1 MLESSHF
8 YVSLLK
14 LFCETNLNTCSKWLL
29 TLWKR
34 VFTLCPAPE
43 NVKVRPSSLTCKCLS
58 RVRVSNPCSA
68 MCATEKSAAT
78 VSETQKKPE
87 NVHPLPAFS
96 AAWYDF
102 LVSHS
107 SLNFFFCFSVS
118 KNVLENKL
126 TGQTSTRFPLTRAM
140 WNDLFRHQQWKTL
153 DPRKELDYEDM
164 SSMSTFRLTQVLHLN

>member
-29 TLWKR
+29 TLQKLI
-34 VFTLCPAPE
+34 FALCPAPQ
-43 NVKVRPSSLTCKCLS
+43 NAKVRPSSLTRKCLS
-58 RVRVSNPCSA
+58 RARVSNPCSA
-68 MCATEKSAAT
+68 TCATEKSTAT
-78 VSETQKKPE
+78 VSETQTE

-107 SLNFFFCFSVS
+107 PLNFFCCFSVS

-140 WNDLFRHQQWKTL
+140 WNDLFRHQQWKML
-153 DPRKELDYEDM
+153 DPRKELDYKGM